1 MRFPSRHLINLFVV
15 FPATL
20 REIYHPDEAAL
31 AALSEEFGAYKYID
45 FQEDRGANGKNGAT
59 PVTPA
64 AAALTLGITLVAL
77 GRALV

>member
-1 MRFPSRHLINLFVV
+1 MRVPSRHLFYHFVAIS
-15 FPATL
+15 ATL

-45 FQEDRGANGKNGAT
+45 FQEDGGANGKNGAT
-59 PVTPA
+59 PVSA

>member
-1 MRFPSRHLINLFVV
+1 MRVPCLHLFNLFVV
-15 FPATL
+15 IPATL

-45 FQEDRGANGKNGAT
+45 FQEDGGANGKNGAT
-59 PVTPA
+59 PVSA
-64 AAALTLGITLVAL
+64 AVAALTLGITLVAI